1 MQFNKRFNRNTS
13 PDIDSFLNLSGKI
26 DPIIN
31 GYLLMQKESI
41 MKIVMTIFLISLA
54 LFATDPVLAE
64 TFLGVNYTVIEK
76 TNLQNIKGSIDIRLE
91 KKVPK
96 DFLQKLALKL
106 RETEL
111 RKYDR
116 LFITYYLPGMKPG
129 SGAWATSH
137 FNPNLEVKILGT
149 TIEEEKALK
158 DRPKDSSDEIIGE
171 WLDESP
177 YVGVKYTLMKKNG
190 KIIMVRKFKDGTG
203 SENEMIQK
211 KHSGRLRFEEKD
223 GNDFGEYY
231 LIERNGNLGAYDS
244 AGLITTIRAIQ

>member
-1 MQFNKRFNRNTS
+1 
-13 PDIDSFLNLSGKI
+13 
-26 DPIIN
+26 
-31 GYLLMQKESI
+31 
-41 MKIVMTIFLISLA
+41 MKNVMTIFLISLA

-106 RETEL
+106 RGAEP

-116 LFITYYLPGMKPG
+116 LFITYYLPGMTPG

-149 TIEEEKALK
+149 TIEEEKALLSEH
-158 DRPKDSSDEIIGE
+158 RNSSGEIIGE
-171 WLDESP
+171 WLDDSS
-177 YVGVKYTLMKKNG
+177 YVGAKYTLMKKNR
-190 KIIMVRKFKDGTG
+190 KIFMIRKFKDGSG
-203 SENEMIQK
+203 SEKEMIQK
-211 KHSGRLRFEEKD
+211 NHSGRLRFEEKE

-231 LIERNGNLGAYDS
+231 LIEKNGNLGAYDS
-244 AGLITTIRAIQ
+244 SGIISTMRSIQ